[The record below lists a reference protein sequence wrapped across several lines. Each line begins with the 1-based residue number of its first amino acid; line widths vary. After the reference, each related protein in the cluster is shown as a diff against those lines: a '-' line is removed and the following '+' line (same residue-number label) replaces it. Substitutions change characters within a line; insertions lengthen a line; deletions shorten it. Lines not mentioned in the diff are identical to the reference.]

1 MQLYD
6 PIIREALARLSQK
19 PARRYA
25 YEAQKAWKDSGES
38 ELVMQ
43 REAAYELGGDGKPA
57 VNFSCVTSDA
67 SLVARDEVI
76 VIGKDLSEIGGS
88 VPFARLAFILIDD
101 IKAEE
106 GDTEPL
112 FRAIQDI
119 DFVKYHVFPEGYM
132 VRTSAENHREQVR
145 ISKKAKAAG
154 ISFER
159 VGCDYIRRYKG
170 DPHIR
175 AVKLVFVTDPD
186 VDYKKLAEEAK
197 TVHDITL
204 TLSKILEGM
213 PTDCSSCNLKPICD
227 EVEGMKE
234 LHFGQNKAEFR
245 G

>member
-6 PIIREALARLSQK
+6 TIIQETLGRLAPLS
-19 PARRYA
+19 ARSYI
-25 YEAQKAWKDSGES
+25 YEASRAWKDTGVS
-38 ELVMQ
+38 ELVML
-43 REAAYELGGDGKPA
+43 RDEAFELGGDGKPS
-57 VNFSCVTSDA
+57 VNLSCVTTDSSFVD
-67 SLVARDEVI
+67 RDEI
-76 VIGKDLSEIGGS
+76 VLIGKDLGEIDS
-88 VPFARLAFILIDD
+88 AVPFARLAFILIDEID
-101 IKAEE
+101 VED

-112 FRAIQDI
+112 FRAIQNM

-132 VRTSAENHREQVR
+132 VRTSSENNREQVR
-145 ISKKAKAAG
+145 ISKKAVKNG

-159 VGCDYIRRYKG
+159 VGCDYISRYRK

-175 AVKLVFVTDPD
+175 AVKLVFVTDPS
-186 VDYKKLAEEAK
+186 VDYKALAADAK

-213 PTDCSSCNLKPICD
+213 PTDCGSCKLKPICD

-234 LHFGQNKAEFR
+234 LHFGKNKAEFR

>member
-6 PIIREALARLSQK
+6 SIIRETLAALSAR
-19 PARRYA
+19 PARSYA
-25 YEAQKAWKDSGES
+25 YAQSRAWKDNGAS

-43 REAAYELGGDGKPA
+43 RDAAYELGGDDKPA
-57 VNFSCVTSDA
+57 VNFSCVTTDA
-67 SLVARDEVI
+67 SFVDKDEIV
-76 VIGKDLSEIGGS
+76 VIGKDLGDIASS
-88 VPFARLAFILIDD
+88 VPFARLAFVLIDD

-132 VRTSAENHREQVR
+132 VRTSAENNREQVR

-159 VGCDYIRRYKG
+159 VGCDYIAQYKR
-170 DPHIR
+170 DPNIR
-175 AVKLVFVTDPD
+175 AVKLVFVTDPAL
-186 VDYKKLAEEAK
+186 DYKKLAQDAK

-213 PTDCSSCNLKPICD
+213 PADCNSCNLKPICD

-245 G
+245 S

>member
-6 PIIREALARLSQK
+6 SIIKETLESLSGR
-19 PARRYA
+19 PARSCAYA
-25 YEAQKAWKDSGES
+25 QSRAWKDTGAS

-43 REAAYELGGDGKPA
+43 RDAAFELGGDDKPA
-57 VNFSCVTSDA
+57 VNFSCVTGDA
-67 SLVARDEVI
+67 SFVEKDEII
-76 VIGKDLSEIGGS
+76 VIGKDLSEIKES
-88 VPFARLAFILIDD
+88 APFARLAFVLIDD
-101 IKAEE
+101 IETEE

-145 ISKKAKAAG
+145 ISKKAVKAG

-159 VGCDYIRRYKG
+159 VGCDYISRYKQ
-170 DPHIR
+170 DPNIR
-175 AVKLVFVTDPD
+175 AVKLIFITDPA
-186 VDYKKLAEEAK
+186 VDYKRLAADAK

-213 PTDCSSCNLKPICD
+213 PTDCGSCDLKPICD

-234 LHFGQNKAEFR
+234 LHFGQKKAEFK

>member
-6 PIIREALARLSQK
+6 SIIRDTLSMLSGR
-19 PARRYA
+19 PARSYA
-25 YEAQKAWKDSGES
+25 YAQSRAWKDSGAS

-43 REAAYELGGDGKPA
+43 RDAAYELGGDDKPA

-67 SLVARDEVI
+67 SLVEKDEIV
-76 VIGKDLSEIGGS
+76 VIGKDLGDIASS
-88 VPFARLAFILIDD
+88 VPFARLAFVLIDD
-101 IKAEE
+101 INVEE

-132 VRTSAENHREQVR
+132 VRTSAENNREQVR

-159 VGCDYIRRYKG
+159 VGCDYIEKYRR
-170 DPHIR
+170 DPNIR
-175 AVKLVFVTDPD
+175 AVKLVFITDPSL
-186 VDYKKLAEEAK
+186 DYKKLAQDAK

-213 PTDCSSCNLKPICD
+213 PADCNSCNLKPICD

-234 LHFGQNKAEFR
+234 LHFGQNKPEFR
-245 G
+245 S

>member
-6 PIIREALARLSQK
+6 PIIRETLAALSVR
-19 PARRYA
+19 PARSYA
-25 YEAQKAWKDSGES
+25 YAQSRAWKDTGVS

-43 REAAYELGGDGKPA
+43 REAAYELGGDDKPA
-57 VNFSCVTSDA
+57 VNFSCVTTDR
-67 SLVARDEVI
+67 SLVDKDEIVVVGRDLPQI
-76 VIGKDLSEIGGS
+76 DGS
-88 VPFARLAFILIDD
+88 VPFARLAFVLIDD
-101 IKAEE
+101 IKVEE

-132 VRTSAENHREQVR
+132 VRTSAENNREQVR
-145 ISKKAKAAG
+145 ISRKAKQAG

-159 VGCDYIRRYKG
+159 VGCDYIAQYKR
-170 DPHIR
+170 DPNIR
-175 AVKLVFVTDPD
+175 AVKLFFVTDPAL
-186 VDYKKLAEEAK
+186 DYKKLSQDAK

-213 PTDCSSCNLKPICD
+213 PADCNSCNLKPICD

-245 G
+245 S